1 MNKLTKGA
9 LTMVLAGSVT
19 FSVTNALLADHSSKR
34 LAKANALIHSVDQKI
49 ADNINHAKKSVKDE
63 KPTTEVKDMETTLSH
78 KIDTLQTNPKSGN
91 KNDAVITANQQSNE
105 KYTKRT
111 LIIPTKTD
119 TTTTTMPAA
128 TTLPTP
134 STKVSKT
141 ATTTPTT
148 TLGMTNTS
156 TPTTTTN
163 HGKLVS
169 QVVKANA
176 LSHQD
181 KKESKGKKI

>member
-19 FSVTNALLADHSSKR
+19 FSVTNALLAVHSSKR
-34 LAKANALIHSVDQKI
+34 LAKANSLINSVDKEI
-49 ADNINHAKKSVKDE
+49 AENINPKKLVKDQM
-63 KPTTEVKDMETTLSH
+63 PTTEVKDVKTTLSH
-78 KIDTLQTNPKSGN
+78 KIDTLQAEPKNGN
-91 KNDAVITANQQSNE
+91 KNDTVEVANQQNIE

-111 LIIPTKTD
+111 LIIPTRTD
-119 TTTTTMPAA
+119 TTTTTIHAA

-141 ATTTPTT
+141 PITTPTT
-148 TLGMTNTS
+148 TPVITNTS
-156 TPTTTTN
+156 TITTTTN

-169 QVVKANA
+169 QVVKTNA
-176 LSHQD
+176 LSRQD